1 MCSVTDTYTGYNRAM
16 RKFFRSRLPNS
27 DSIKKIRWLQ
37 PVEHWLRH
45 PNLWHL
51 HRRSVAGGVALGLFC
66 GLIPGPLQ
74 MLAAALLAVW
84 LRVNLPVAL
93 FTTLYTNP
101 FTIVP
106 LYLFAYEIGV
116 SVLGETDEM
125 VVRDFPELHLHDWF
139 DPLWNWLLSLGKP
152 ILIGLPILA
161 VSLALIGYVLVRL
174 GWRAVVVWKWRS
186 RKPH

>member
-1 MCSVTDTYTGYNRAM
+1 MK
-16 RKFFRSRLPNS
+16 KFIRSRLPS
-27 DSIKKIRWLQ
+27 AASIQQISWLQ
-37 PVEHWLRH
+37 PIAHWLRH

-66 GLIPGPLQ
+66 GLVPGPLQ
-74 MLAAALLAVW
+74 MISAALLAIW
-84 LRVNLPVAL
+84 LRVNLPVAI
-93 FTTLYTNP
+93 FTTFYTNP

-116 SVLGETDEM
+116 WVLGEGDVTH
-125 VVRDFPELHLHDWF
+125 VRAFPELHLHDWF

-152 ILIGLPILA
+152 ILVGLPILA
-161 VSLALIGYVLVRL
+161 LCLGGLGYLLVRL
-174 GWRAVVVWKWRS
+174 GWRLRVVWKWRQ